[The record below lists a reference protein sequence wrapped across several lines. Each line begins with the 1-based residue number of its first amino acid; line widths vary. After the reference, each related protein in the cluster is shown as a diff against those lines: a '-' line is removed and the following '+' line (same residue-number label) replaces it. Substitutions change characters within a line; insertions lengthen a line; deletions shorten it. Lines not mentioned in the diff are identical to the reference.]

1 MCGIFCSLRTTY
13 KQENISADE
22 DAFRII
28 SDKLKRANAARGPDA
43 RHATS
48 IGFPTRSAACSS
60 SEIPT
65 GHILEFYASELRLRG
80 VAPIVQP
87 HMGSGDVLCWNGE
100 VFEGLE
106 IGPAENDGQK
116 VFERFQLAT
125 EALSIQT
132 IIGNIEGP

>member
-28 SDKLKRANAARGPDA
+28 SDKLKRANAARGGRIPNPTTRSAFEPWKLMYSHDVGPDA

-48 IGFPTRSAACSS
+48 IGFPTRSTACSS

-100 VFEGLE
+100 
-106 IGPAENDGQK
+106 A
-116 VFERFQLAT
+116 R
-125 EALSIQT
+125 
-132 IIGNIEGP
+132 